1 MHGYKGLPPS
11 KSNRCSGFI
20 QCEVNADG
28 MTGRPTVRQC
38 PSGLGW
44 NNKYKDCDFPATSTC
59 DETKIHKNETKEAIP
74 PPNRALSPS
83 AVLTGE
89 RTGYIYANPA
99 SSQFYIH
106 CTDRIAY
113 IVKCQS
119 GESMDAIKACENPEK

>member
-1 MHGYKGLPPS
+1 
-11 KSNRCSGFI
+11 
-20 QCEVNADG
+20 

-83 AVLTGE
+83 AVLTSKHL
-89 RTGYIYANPA
+89 RDI
-99 SSQFYIH
+99 
-106 CTDRIAY
+106 
-113 IVKCQS
+113 
-119 GESMDAIKACENPEK
+119 